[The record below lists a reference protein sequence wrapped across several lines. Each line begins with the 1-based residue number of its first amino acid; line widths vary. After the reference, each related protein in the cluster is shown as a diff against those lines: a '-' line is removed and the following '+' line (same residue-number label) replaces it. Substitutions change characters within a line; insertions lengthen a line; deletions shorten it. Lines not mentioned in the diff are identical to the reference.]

1 MMNVLLVILLILGI
15 CIIIGGT
22 KETFIA
28 RGEYPLA
35 VDNPMM
41 EYSSFPYKRPG
52 GLSDSE
58 YRTQWVQFPIWSV
71 GSYEQKTNNVRY
83 WPSPCNGTSA
93 PADMCGGLYDK
104 IVAKKVCIPPPPKKF
119 CKTRINYYCN

>member
-1 MMNVLLVILLILGI
+1 MKRSRFIIVSVLLIILFV
-15 CIIIGGT
+15 C
-22 KETFIA
+22 
-28 RGEYPLA
+28 
-35 VDNPMM
+35 
-41 EYSSFPYKRPG
+41 YSYFWERTSLKIEKYTINSSKFDKRFT
-52 GLSDSE
+52 GLRIVHISDIHISH
-58 YRTQWVQFPIWSV
+58 I